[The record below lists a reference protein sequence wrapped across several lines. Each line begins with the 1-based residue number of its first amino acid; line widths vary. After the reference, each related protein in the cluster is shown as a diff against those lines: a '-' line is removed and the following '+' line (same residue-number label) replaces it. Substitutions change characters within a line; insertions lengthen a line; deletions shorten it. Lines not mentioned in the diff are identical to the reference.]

1 MGCGSS
7 KGVAPGPPLGQLD
20 GLSVDP
26 RIGACT
32 AEEAMEVLALGYSG
46 TATAPAEEV
55 TSWIIGSRFAAHDS
69 PERASYMQYCAKFMV
84 LSATKKG
91 TVLGLRD
98 AATQQVLGVV
108 ALRRTPESDGEIM
121 RTMMAAGNPPHSK
134 TAKYGKEPMKRDE
147 AAIKAM
153 KRLNHK
159 GPQIII
165 YAIAVRPEH
174 QGQKIATALV
184 NCAFALGDRDGVP
197 VTVQC
202 GGSTSDDPG
211 RVEQMYAHL
220 GFERESAVDTAP
232 GEPPLGLVAMVRT
245 PKE

>member
-1 MGCGSS
+1 MCKYNG
-7 KGVAPGPPLGQLD
+7 KWAVT
-20 GLSVDP
+20 
-26 RIGACT
+26 AC
-32 AEEAMEVLALGYSG
+32 
-46 TATAPAEEV
+46 
-55 TSWIIGSRFAAHDS
+55 
-69 PERASYMQYCAKFMV
+69 
-84 LSATKKG
+84 TKKG
-91 TVLGLRD
+91 TVVGLRD
-98 AATQQVLGVV
+98 PETKEVLGVM
-108 ALRRTPESDGEIM
+108 ALRRTPE
-121 RTMMAAGNPPHSK
+121 TMSEMMSTMSKCGNPPHMSGK
-134 TAKYGKEPMKRDE
+134 GPYGKEPMKRDE

-220 GFERESAVDTAP
+220 GFEREGAVDTAP

>member
-1 MGCGSS
+1 
-7 KGVAPGPPLGQLD
+7 
-20 GLSVDP
+20 
-26 RIGACT
+26 
-32 AEEAMEVLALGYSG
+32 
-46 TATAPAEEV
+46 
-55 TSWIIGSRFAAHDS
+55 
-69 PERASYMQYCAKFMV
+69 
-84 LSATKKG
+84 
-91 TVLGLRD
+91 
-98 AATQQVLGVV
+98 
-108 ALRRTPESDGEIM
+108 
-121 RTMMAAGNPPHSK
+121 
-134 TAKYGKEPMKRDE
+134 MKRDE

-165 YAIAVRPEH
+165 YAIAVRPDF

-202 GGSTSDDPG
+202 GGSSSDDPG

-220 GFERESAVDTAP
+220 GFEREGADTAP
-232 GEPPLGLVAMVRT
+232 GEPQTIGLVAMVRT